1 MSAEE
6 YQHTTPVASFARLCE
21 TLSAVMQTRSSRRKI
36 SLFAAYLESL
46 QSDADVSLAA
56 QFTAEGAFPA
66 LSGRRTAVG
75 HRTVGLTAADFCG
88 IDYEKVFKPCR
99 TATGSASEAIEKL
112 MDNLPEAVARREPR
126 QLSLQAVSAEWERLA
141 SGPNREEKQQILCGI
156 WEQMTAREIRLM
168 IRMMGQGS
176 LRIGFELR
184 SILPAISMAFGADP
198 EEVRRVHM
206 LTGEIGR
213 TAVLTR
219 QKMLHT
225 AVFRMFQPVAFMLA
239 SPAEVLSVEK
249 PADYIAE
256 EKFDGMRA
264 QVHIDGIECRL
275 FSRDLNDITGAYPDV
290 AAQLRSAEE
299 MAKSQS
305 GGTDPVSP
313 ETGRQDHVAKKGTV
327 ELGNKHGKKH
337 DNNHDNNHGKNHAS
351 HPVSSGIVLDGELC
365 VYSNGHIQPFQYL
378 QKRMGVKKPG
388 RKLIEEHPVVFIA
401 YDLLFLDG
409 EPVLDLPLT
418 ERRRRLE
425 QFCARSGIPCSRQ
438 FSLRSNNDIEQLF
451 HQALAHGNEGLVLK
465 RCDSIYEYGQRNKS
479 WLKIKEPGGS
489 LDTIIMYAHAGSGR
503 RGGTYSDFT
512 LGIRVDEDERYE
524 EQFIP
529 IGKAYGGYTDQEL
542 TRLNRRIRELAVER
556 FGPTLSLRPGIV
568 VEVEFDDIQVNRRT
582 KAGYTLRFPRF
593 RAIRWDLSPADTDTL
608 ADVECLYQQRSQRSK
623 IDSTEASIVF
633 PDKPS

>member
-1 MSAEE
+1 M
-6 YQHTTPVASFARLCE
+6 
-21 TLSAVMQTRSSRRKI
+21 
-36 SLFAAYLESL
+36 SLFANYLGSLES
-46 QSDADVSLAA
+46 DTDVSLAA
-56 QFTAEGAFPA
+56 QFTAEGAFPN

-75 HRTVGLTAADFCG
+75 HRTVGLTAALFCG

-141 SGPNREEKQQILCGI
+141 TGSSREKKQQILCEI
-156 WEQMTAREIRLM
+156 WEQMTAREIRFM

-184 SILPAISMAFGADP
+184 SILPAVAMAFGAGP
-198 EEVRRVHM
+198 EQVRRVHM
-206 LTGEIGR
+206 LTGEIGK

-225 AVFRMFQPVAFMLA
+225 AAFRMFQPVSFMLA
-239 SPAEVLSVEK
+239 SPAEVASVTN
-249 PADYIAE
+249 PIDYIAE

-264 QVHIDGIECRL
+264 QAHIDGNHCRL
-275 FSRDLNDITGAYPDV
+275 FSRDLNDITRAYPDV
-290 AAQLRSAEE
+290 AEQLRSAEQIS
-299 MAKSQS
+299 KSQT
-305 GGTDPVSP
+305 GGTDTVSP
-313 ETGRQDHVAKKGTV
+313 ETAGAGNGAKNGS
-327 ELGNKHGKKH
+327 LQPGNKHGKNH
-337 DNNHDNNHGKNHAS
+337 GNNLGKNHAS
-351 HPVSSGIVLDGELC
+351 LPVSSGIVLDGELC
-365 VYSNGHIQPFQYL
+365 VYRNGHIQPFQHL
-378 QKRMGVKKPG
+378 QKRMGVKNPG
-388 RKLIEEHPVVFIA
+388 RKLLEEHPVVFIA

-418 ERRRRLE
+418 GRRRRLE
-425 QFCARSGIPCSRQ
+425 QFCRRSGIPCSRQ
-438 FSLRSNNDIEQLF
+438 FSLRSNNDIQHLF

-489 LDTIIMYAHAGSGR
+489 LDTVIMYAHAGSGR

-542 TRLNRRIRELAVER
+542 IRLNRRIRELAVER
-556 FGPTLSLRPGIV
+556 FGPNLSLRPGIV

-582 KAGYTLRFPRF
+582 KAGYTLRLPRF
-593 RAIRWDLSPADTDTL
+593 RTIRWDLSPADTDTL
-608 ADVECLYQQRSQRSK
+608 ADVELLYQQRSQRCK